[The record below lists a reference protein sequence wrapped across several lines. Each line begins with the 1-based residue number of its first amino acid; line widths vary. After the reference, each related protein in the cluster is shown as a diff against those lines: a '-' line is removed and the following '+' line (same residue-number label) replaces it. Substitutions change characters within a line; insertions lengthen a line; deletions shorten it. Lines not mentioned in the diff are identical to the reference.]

1 MATDNAT
8 IAGRIWL
15 NASNDYQQRVPN
27 PSQDGM
33 AATSKFLFAPMNR
46 RYLNEFMDAFV
57 NVLGTQ
63 IVHNKE
69 WQNPL
74 SPFKGPSLGYGSTV
88 QESAVKWIKA
98 HSYNVD
104 DDTLLKIT
112 RPEAAVWYHTVNRQ
126 DRYDIS
132 VEIPDLEMAFQSENG
147 LNQLIDAI
155 MTVPRNSD
163 NYDEYRSMM
172 EQLAYYQDNW
182 GFYNHHVSASP
193 TDEASAKEFLQAVR
207 ADAMQLTF
215 PKSLYSPVSA
225 EFGIPTFAQPGE
237 LVLFITP
244 EAMAAI
250 DVQALAAV
258 FQLDKADI
266 RYRTVI
272 VDEFPVPNMFALLT
286 TDQFFVV
293 RDKVY
298 QNDSF
303 YNPQVLA
310 TNYYLHHWEIVSVSP
325 YVPAIAYS
333 TDEATGVTTLTQSVT
348 GVNITAEDSTLP
360 AGGTTQLTVELQGTM
375 TENGAGIE
383 VAPDS
388 VTWEVAGTR
397 SGEGIDLNAQTR
409 VDRLGVLHVQTAGL
423 ETGDVLTVTGTT
435 TYVNPSGETTH
446 YDGKAQVTIA

>member
-193 TDEASAKEFLQAVR
+193 TDEATSKEFLQAVR

-333 TDEATGVTTLTQSVT
+333 TDETTGVTTLTQSVT

-360 AGGTTQLTVELQGTM
+360 AGGSTQLTVELQGAM

-388 VTWEVAGTR
+388 VTWEVAATR
-397 SGEGIDLNAQTR
+397 AEAGIDLNARTR
-409 VDRLGVLHVQTAGL
+409 VDRLGVLHVQSTGL

-446 YDGKAQVTIA
+446 YEGEAQVTIA